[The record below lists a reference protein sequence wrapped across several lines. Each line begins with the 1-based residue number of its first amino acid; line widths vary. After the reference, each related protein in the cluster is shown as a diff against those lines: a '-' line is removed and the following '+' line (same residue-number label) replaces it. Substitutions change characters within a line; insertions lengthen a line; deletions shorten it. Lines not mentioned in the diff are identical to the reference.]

1 MPKSVS
7 LILLLSLL
15 ASFVSKAQY
24 TKDWHFTYGLNTT
37 EEARSIVEMYDHSM
51 VMVGYT
57 KREDDNMYLTV
68 VKINENGE
76 KVWDKVFKD
85 YYNSI
90 GNSIITTYDH
100 NLVFTGF
107 CYKDGAYF
115 SDVWV
120 VKMDEDGNV
129 VWEKTFGSDG
139 DDVANCVIETSDHG
153 YAIVGGTE
161 ANADFRTDFWLLK
174 LDENGNK
181 VWDQTF
187 GGAKEDY
194 AKCVVET
201 SDKGLALAGYT
212 QSKGSGD
219 RGSNRSFWVIKTD
232 SQGNLLWDNT
242 YGESH
247 FDVATSICTTPDDG
261 LAVAGYTKSEGVVN
275 NDILVFKLA
284 ADGTKLWS
292 KKMGTLDTEEANCL
306 IRTYEG
312 NLAVAAYCKSTK
324 IDKSNFWLITLDHET
339 GRYIQNEKFE
349 RGSLDY
355 SMAIIQTYDK
365 GLVMAGSTYYFAD
378 HLGWQMAVLKFQ
390 NDNRPGISF
399 LQPKYK
405 ETLVQHDYFSLKVVF
420 SSATPLKQ
428 IDLFVDDKLIR
439 TFPDFNELEFF
450 RKSGYETTLKMN
462 LPLHKGNNNFRIVA
476 ENQNGITKSEV
487 YNLHN
492 EKLPLIRW

>member
-1 MPKSVS
+1 MCEQVNTYLDELAQQRRLSPHTVSNYRRDLNVLCGLIAGLPGSVAIDAVQTHHIRRFIAQLHSRELGGRS
-7 LILLLSLL
+7 LARMLSAWRGFYRWLGQRGEAILNP
-15 ASFVSKAQY
+15 V
-24 TKDWHFTYGLNTT
+24 
-37 EEARSIVEMYDHSM
+37 
-51 VMVGYT
+51 
-57 KREDDNMYLTV
+57 
-68 VKINENGE
+68 
-76 KVWDKVFKD
+76 
-85 YYNSI
+85 
-90 GNSIITTYDH
+90 
-100 NLVFTGF
+100 
-107 CYKDGAYF
+107 DG
-115 SDVWV
+115 VRP
-120 VKMDEDGNV
+120 
-129 VWEKTFGSDG
+129 
-139 DDVANCVIETSDHG
+139 
-153 YAIVGGTE
+153 GGTE

-174 LDENGNK
+174 LDESGNK

-187 GGAKEDY
+187 GGSKEDY
-194 AKCVVET
+194 AKSVVET

-232 SQGNLLWDNT
+232 SQGTLLWDNT

-292 KKMGTLDTEEANCL
+292 KKMGSLDTEEANCL
-306 IRTYEG
+306 IKMYDG
-312 NLAVAAYCKSTK
+312 NLAVAAYSKSTK
-324 IDKSNFWLITLDHET
+324 IEKSNFWLITLDHET
-339 GRYIQNEKFE
+339 GRDIQNEKFE

-390 NDNRPGISF
+390 NDNRPGITF
-399 LQPKYK
+399 MQPKYK
-405 ETLVQHDYFSLKVVF
+405 ETLVQHDYFSLKIVF
-420 SSATPLKQ
+420 SSSTPLKQ
-428 IDLFVDDKLIR
+428 VDLFIDDKLVK
-439 TFPDFNELEFF
+439 TFPDFSDLEIFK
-450 RKSGYETTLKMN
+450 KSGYETTLKMN

-476 ENQNGITKSEV
+476 ENLNGITKSEV
-487 YNLHN
+487 YNFHN